1 MDGGKKKSLRLAVQV
16 TGQTLHSILAKLP
29 LLSMNIRFET
39 RAADFVSDVVVQS
52 TVSARTG
59 FYFC

>member
-1 MDGGKKKSLRLAVQV
+1 MQV
-16 TGQTLHSILAKLP
+16 TGQTLHSTPAKLP
-29 LLSMNIRFET
+29 PLSMNVRFET
-39 RAADFVSDVVVQS
+39 RAADFVSDVVVQT